1 MSNTGQTIP
10 PPPPAP
16 PAPLP
21 PAVPPSTRRNPLNLV
36 LLIGGI
42 ALSVVA
48 IVLVVVGLLA
58 FSSASSA
65 RDDAHR
71 YTKERRS
78 LEARERA
85 TQGDIDT
92 VVSEGQKVGD
102 PIDKLIDAE
111 NQAVAKSN
119 ELDDLLK
126 QAVDKFNAGDE
137 TGANNMVNGQGKQI
151 LSDLERLQG
160 IDNQALTA
168 AQDAQRKLRQA
179 LI

>member
-1 MSNTGQTIP
+1 M
-10 PPPPAP
+10 
-16 PAPLP
+16 
-21 PAVPPSTRRNPLNLV
+21 
-36 LLIGGI
+36 LLIGGVV
-42 ALSVVA
+42 LSVVA
-48 IVLVVVGLLA
+48 IVLIVVGLLG

-65 RDDAHR
+65 RDDADQF
-71 YTKERRS
+71 TKERRS
-78 LEARERA
+78 LAAKERA

-92 VVSEGQKVGD
+92 VVSEGKKVSD

-119 ELDDLLK
+119 ELDTLLQ

-137 TGANNMVNGQGKQI
+137 TGANNMVNGQGRQI